1 MSKKRVLFI
10 VYYWPPSGGAG
21 VQRCLK
27 MVKYMREFGWEPVV
41 FSPANPAYPV
51 FDETLAADIPA
62 GIEQIQAPIWEPYN
76 LYKVAIGQK
85 KGQVYSGFM
94 SEGKKQSFSQRAS
107 IWLRG
112 NLFIPDARMF
122 WVKPATRFLKKY
134 LKAHPVDA
142 MITSGP
148 PHSVHLIGRNIKRST
163 GLPWISDFRD
173 PWTNIDFYDQLMLS
187 SWADRKH
194 HRLEKQVLTEA
205 DKVTTVTWS
214 LADELRELGGK
225 DHVEVITNGFDHAD
239 FEHIDTQPAAE
250 FLISHIG
257 SINKD
262 RNAPELWQA
271 IAKLCLENQA
281 FADAVRLRFIGK
293 TDGALRADIE
303 TTGLSDK
310 VSYIEYLPHKEIP
323 ERLRES
329 QVLLLLLND
338 TPNVRG
344 IAPGKMYEYLASGRP
359 ILATGPSDGDAARI
373 ISQAN
378 AGTMCDFGDQEAME
392 KVLLGFFERY
402 QQGRLSVSHND
413 INRYSRKH
421 TTGQMAALL
430 DDLTA

>member
-1 MSKKRVLFI
+1 
-10 VYYWPPSGGAG
+10 
-21 VQRCLK
+21 
-27 MVKYMREFGWEPVV
+27 
-41 FSPANPAYPV
+41 
-51 FDETLAADIPA
+51 
-62 GIEQIQAPIWEPYN
+62 
-76 LYKVAIGQK
+76 
-85 KGQVYSGFM
+85 
-94 SEGKKQSFSQRAS
+94 
-107 IWLRG
+107 
-112 NLFIPDARMF
+112 MF